1 MMPAIPFTLN
11 LHFHASYCLKRQ
23 LTCMRDVCW
32 LLGWLSLATADKHMP
47 GIPFYSTNLTVRA
60 TAKIAGLVFYTSGIE
75 SHKA

>member
-23 LTCMRDVCW
+23 LTCMRDECCRR
-32 LLGWLSLATADKHMP
+32 AIITADKHMP

>member
-23 LTCMRDVCW
+23 LTSSYLHAHV
-32 LLGWLSLATADKHMP
+32 LAIITADKHMP